1 MDCLEGF
8 VKKHTHETDLV
19 LVVVVII
26 IIVMMINRSY
36 VGEAA
41 AGQETN

>member
-19 LVVVVII
+19 LVVII